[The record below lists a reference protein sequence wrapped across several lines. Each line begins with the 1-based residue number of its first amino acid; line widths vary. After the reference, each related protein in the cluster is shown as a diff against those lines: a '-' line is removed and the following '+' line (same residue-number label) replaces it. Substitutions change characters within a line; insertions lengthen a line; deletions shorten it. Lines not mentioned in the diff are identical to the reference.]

1 MGTVEAVLDA
11 YAIVALLEDESS
23 AARVEQ
29 AIATGRAGASWVNL
43 GEVYYTIA
51 RRRGHAAGAGA
62 VERVSRRILTD
73 EPRAE
78 SILAAAGIKA
88 RHRLSYADAFAVEVA
103 ERHRAPLLT
112 GDPEIVALDRRVTVV
127 DLRA

>member
-1 MGTVEAVLDA
+1 VEAVLDA
-11 YAIVALLEDESS
+11 YAIVALLQDE
-23 AARVEQ
+23 AAAEQIEQ
-29 AIATGRAGASWVNL
+29 AIATGRAGASWINL
-43 GEVYYTIA
+43 GEVYYSLA
-51 RRRGHAAGAGA
+51 RRGGHSAATTA

-73 EPRAE
+73 EPSAA

-112 GDPEIVALDRRVTVV
+112 GDPEIVALASEVTVI
-127 DLRA
+127 DLRG

>member
-11 YAIVALLEDESS
+11 YAVVALLQDESS
-23 AARVEQ
+23 AERVEQ
-29 AIATGRAGASWVNL
+29 AIATGRAGASWINL
-43 GEVYYTIA
+43 GEAYYSLV
-51 RRRGHAAGAGA
+51 RRNGHSAAALA

-73 EPRAE
+73 EPSAE

-88 RHRLSYADAFAVEVA
+88 RHRLSYTDAFAVEVA

-112 GDPEIVALDRRVTVV
+112 GAPEILALGRNLSVV
-127 DLRA
+127 DLRG